1 MQIFSQKSKIKFA
14 KSSVNLQ
21 FLGTT
26 DEFCRLSPGILIDKI
41 DISGKIVTADA
52 MSMQKDIIKKI
63 RKKGGDFLIGL
74 KANQPL
80 LRYGVEDKLK
90 EHKPLYSYTEG
101 PELGHGI
108 IETRTYGI
116 YDGLGIIAD
125 KEKWGGNM
133 TIMEYKA
140 ETVRKKPAIHT
151 REKRLYVSSLPTDTP
166 SLGSI
171 ARHHGRHRK
180 YALGTGCQSVACLKY
195 NYINLKSATLT
206 LTFR

>member
-63 RKKGGDFLIGL
+63 RKKGVDFLIGL

-140 ETVRKKPAIHT
+140 ETVRKKTAIHT
-151 REKRLYVSSLPTDTP
+151 RGKRMYVSSLPTDTP

-171 ARHHGRHRK
+171 ARHHGTIGSMHWG
-180 YALGTGCQSVACLKY
+180 LDV
-195 NYINLKSATLT
+195 NLLPA
-206 LTFR
+206 

>member
-1 MQIFSQKSKIKFA
+1 MNFA
-14 KSSVNLQ
+14 ASVLV
-21 FLGTT
+21 
-26 DEFCRLSPGILIDKI
+26 
-41 DISGKIVTADA
+41 SGKIVTADA

-63 RKKGGDFLIGL
+63 RKKGVDFLIGL

-125 KEKWGGNM
+125 KE
-133 TIMEYKA
+133 ICEQSA
-140 ETVRKKPAIHT
+140 DRHT
-151 REKRLYVSSLPTDTP
+151 LPWLYRAP
-166 SLGSI
+166 S
-171 ARHHGRHRK
+171 RDHRK

>member
-63 RKKGGDFLIGL
+63 RKKGVDFLIGL

-116 YDGLGIIAD
+116 YDSRNYCRQGEMWRKHDDYGIQGRD
-125 KEKWGGNM
+125 RQKE
-133 TIMEYKA
+133 A
-140 ETVRKKPAIHT
+140 R
-151 REKRLYVSSLPTDTP
+151 DT
-166 SLGSI
+166 
-171 ARHHGRHRK
+171 
-180 YALGTGCQSVACLKY
+180 YT
-195 NYINLKSATLT
+195 
-206 LTFR
+206 